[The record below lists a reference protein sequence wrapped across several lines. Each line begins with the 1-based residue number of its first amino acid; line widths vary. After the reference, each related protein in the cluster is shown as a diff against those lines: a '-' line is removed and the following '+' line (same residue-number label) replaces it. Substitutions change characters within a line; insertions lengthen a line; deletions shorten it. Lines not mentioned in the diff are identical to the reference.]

1 MNKLCNDLTP
11 TIEFVYFDLGNIL
24 LTFDPV
30 KACRG
35 LAALLATTPIEAR
48 KALYDSGLETR
59 YEHGKVSSHGFAE
72 ELRRTFGRP
81 ESTHPDSAILESVSD
96 IFTPIDSMRGILQSV
111 RASGRRVGLLSNT
124 CEAHWEWIGRQQYSV
139 MDFSFDATIL
149 SFEVGTMKPERQI
162 YLTAEEAAKTPVEQ
176 ILFLDDRQENV
187 DAAVAFGWNAKQCFG
202 GDGAIGRLQEY
213 QLIDLAR

>member
-1 MNKLCNDLTP
+1 LIP

-24 LTFDPV
+24 LSFDPG

-35 LAALLATTPIEAR
+35 LAALLDTSPTKAR

-59 YEHGKVSSHGFAE
+59 YEHGEVSSHGFAE
-72 ELRRTFGRP
+72 ELRKTFGHP
-81 ESTHPDSAILESVSD
+81 ESTHPDSAILESISNM
-96 IFTPIDSMRGILQSV
+96 FTPIESMRGILQSV
-111 RASGRRVGLLSNT
+111 RDSGRHVGLLSNT
-124 CEAHWEWIGRQQYSV
+124 CEAHWEWIVRQRFAV

-162 YLTAEEAAKTPVEQ
+162 YQTAEEAAERPVEQ

-187 DAAVAFGWNAKQCFG
+187 DAAIAFGWNARQCFG
-202 GDGAIGRLQEY
+202 GDGAIGRLQEF